1 MKRPITFTI
10 RTIVF
15 SFNIMLIVLL
25 LLAGV
30 VVARRLTEAMTVRQ
44 TELILLSQGMVLS
57 QVIQGRME
65 QALGT
70 RVATYGTALKPDP
83 PWATL
88 TQEEKERLTQDPVQP
103 RLDPIFSRPIV
114 IQDSWEVQEAPAPD
128 QTAEKVGRE
137 VTPLLLAARESTLTG
152 LRLVDWQGIV
162 VGSTSGGQGRSLA
175 HWEEVGQALSG
186 RTATRM
192 YQRQM
197 APGEIDAPDRR
208 TYRIHVALP
217 LIKDRRCLGAL
228 VLIREPLN
236 IPLTQLSDLQ
246 EYLILASS
254 LILTVVVLFAV
265 LTALTIS
272 LPIGALLR
280 QTERFAGGDRKSLE
294 PLAHPITDEMDRL
307 SRGFVGM
314 AQALED
320 RSEYILTFA
329 RELSH
334 AFKPSLAT
342 IQMRLE
348 FLEETEGEEPSPEER
363 RRHLAIIREE
373 AARLEQ
379 KTARAMEW
387 ARADAGLPTG
397 ASAPVNQMIEE
408 IADRYQARNVNL
420 NLDLDPRVSRAGI
433 ATDDLDKIVVNLVDN
448 ALQHGG
454 PDVTI
459 EVKTRPAVGNQM
471 ELTVA
476 DNGPGI
482 SEANRDKVFKVF
494 FTTAPEKGG
503 TGLGL
508 SIVRSLV
515 KAHDGEI
522 TLSSSPDFA
531 TVFTIRL
538 PAR

>member
-1 MKRPITFTI
+1 MKRPLTFSI

-15 SFNIMLIVLL
+15 AFNLL
-25 LLAGV
+25 LIILLLMAGV

-57 QVIQGRME
+57 QIIQNKLE
-65 QALGT
+65 AALGAKA
-70 RVATYGTALKPDP
+70 ATYGTALKPNP
-83 PWATL
+83 PWSTL

-103 RLDPIFSRPIV
+103 LLDPIFSQPIEV
-114 IQDSWEVQEAPAPD
+114 HDAWEVQDAPPAD
-128 QTAEKVGRE
+128 AIAVKVGQE

-162 VGSTSGGQGRSLA
+162 VSSTSGGQGRSLA
-175 HWEEVGQALSG
+175 HWEEVGQALKG
-186 RTATRM
+186 RAASRM
-192 YQRQM
+192 YKRQV

-236 IPLTQLSDLQ
+236 IPLTELTDLKD
-246 EYLILASS
+246 YLILASVLLLS
-254 LILTVVVLFAV
+254 VVVLFAV

-280 QTERFAGGDRKSLE
+280 QTESFAKGDRKGLE
-294 PLAHPITDEMDRL
+294 PLAHPVTDEMDRL
-307 SRGFVGM
+307 SRGFVSM

-334 AFKPSLAT
+334 AFRPSLAT

-348 FLEETEGEEPSPEER
+348 FLEETEGEEPTPEER
-363 RRHLAIIREE
+363 KRHLAIIREE
-373 AARLEQ
+373 AARLEH
-379 KTARAMEW
+379 KTSRAMEW
-387 ARADAGLPTG
+387 ARADAGLPSG
-397 ASAPVNQMIEE
+397 AMAPVNQILEE
-408 IADRYQARNVNL
+408 IADRYQGRNVDLHL
-420 NLDLDPRVSRAGI
+420 NLDTRVSRAGI
-433 ATDDLDKIVVNLVDN
+433 ASEDLEKIVVNLVDN

-454 PDVTI
+454 AQVKI
-459 EVKTRPAVGNQM
+459 EIKTRPAPGHQV
-471 ELTVA
+471 EVTVA

-482 SEANRDKVFKVF
+482 SEANRERVFKVF

-508 SIVRSLV
+508 SIVRSLL
-515 KAHDGEI
+515 KAHDGDI
-522 TLSSSPDFA
+522 TLSSSA
-531 TVFTIRL
+531 EYTTVFVIRL